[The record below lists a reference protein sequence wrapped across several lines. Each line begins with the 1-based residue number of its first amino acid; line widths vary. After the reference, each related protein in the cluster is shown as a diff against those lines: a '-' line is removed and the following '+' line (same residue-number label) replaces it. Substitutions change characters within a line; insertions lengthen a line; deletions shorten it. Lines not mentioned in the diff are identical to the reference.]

1 MEFLL
6 KDQVYLIL
14 CFFAVL
20 IIVIFAGLLIILK
33 KQKSKNIAIM
43 ETIHNLEELNSRL
56 RSQRHD
62 YINQLQVIY
71 GLLELESYEEAY
83 EYLKPIFKDMMKVGK
98 ALRTKIPAVNALLM
112 AKIQMAEARNVDL
125 YIEVKSNLEGIGIE
139 GWELCKI
146 LSNIIDNAL
155 QAVEMNTGSKK
166 VIVDINEDTEQYQIC
181 ISNNGPQITEE
192 EMKKIFKAGY
202 STKKDEGH
210 GFGLSIVEEIMRVNH
225 AVIQVKSSEEET
237 TFELNFEK
245 GGR

>member
-1 MEFLL
+1 MENLL
-6 KDQVYLIL
+6 NNQAYFIL
-14 CFFAVL
+14 G
-20 IIVIFAGLLIILK
+20 IFAAAVTIIFIGMLFILK
-33 KQKSKNIAIM
+33 IQKSKNDAAL

-71 GLLELESYEEAY
+71 GLLELKSYEEAY
-83 EYLKPIFKDMMKVGK
+83 EYLQPIFKDMMKVGK

-112 AKIQMAEARNVDL
+112 AKMQMAEARNVDL
-125 YIEVKSNLEGIGIE
+125 YIEVKSGLEGIRIE
-139 GWELCKI
+139 GWELCKV

-166 VIVDINEDTEQYQIC
+166 VIVDINEDAGKFQIR
-181 ISNNGPQITEE
+181 ISNNGPRITEE
-192 EMKKIFKAGY
+192 EKKKMFKAGY

-210 GFGLSIVEEIMRVNH
+210 GYGLSIVEEIIKANH
-225 AVIQVKSSEEET
+225 AVIVVDSSEEET

-245 GGR
+245 GGE

>member
-1 MEFLL
+1 MEI
-6 KDQVYLIL
+6 YHILI
-14 CFFAVL
+14 FFTVFVTA
-20 IIVIFAGLLIILK
+20 IFAGLLIILK
-33 KQKSKNIAIM
+33 KQKAKNTAIM
-43 ETIHNLEELNSRL
+43 ETIHNLEELNGRL

-112 AKIQMAEARNVDL
+112 AKMQMAEARKVDL

-155 QAVEMNTGSKK
+155 RAVEMNTGSKK
-166 VIVDINEDTEQYQIC
+166 VVVDINEDTEKYQIR
-181 ISNNGPQITEE
+181 ISNNGPRIPEE
-192 EMKKIFKAGY
+192 EMKRIFRAGY
-202 STKKDEGH
+202 STKEDEGH
-210 GFGLSIVEEIMRVNH
+210 GFGLSIVEEIVKANH
-225 AVIQVKSSEEET
+225 AVIEVRSSEEET
-237 TFELNFEK
+237 TFELNFMK